1 MSIQEIAVSN
11 NQKKQ
16 LLKAINKSHVLFQ
29 EDNGDLVVS
38 VSAYKVF
45 KNNAEA
51 DPGQIEAIVGE
62 DTLNYDVEYFVFS

>member
-16 LLKAINKSHVLFQ
+16 LLKAVNNTEVLFQ

-38 VSAYKVF
+38 AAAYEIF
-45 KNNAEA
+45 KKEA
-51 DPGQIEAIVGE
+51 DPGPIEAIVGE
-62 DTLNYDVEYFVFS
+62 DTLNFDFDYFVFS